1 MTINEHRRVSTDRR
15 GLGDNSSPQ
24 HGAHALVDLLNAGEP
39 YAVAFGGQGD
49 SWLENLEELISS
61 AGIESE
67 LSEVIGEAALL
78 LEPVAREL
86 VVVRPIG
93 FEPMQWVR
101 ALAAD
106 EPLPSVKQLT
116 TAAISGPGILLAQLA
131 AIRAVKRQG
140 LDLAGTPPVAMAGHS
155 QGIMACEALRAN
167 GARDAELLA
176 MLQLIGAAGSLVSRR
191 RGMVGRGDKSPMVS
205 VTNVDPDRIA
215 QLLEEFSTD
224 VRTVLPPVLS
234 IRNGRRSV
242 VITGTPE
249 QLARFELYCSKITE
263 KEEAERKNKLRGG
276 GVFNPVFTGVQV
288 EVGFHTPRLNDGVDV
303 VDEWASRLSIDSEL
317 LHHFTKAI
325 FTEPVDWVAEVERLH
340 DSGASWIVDLGP
352 SDTITRVT
360 APVIRGL
367 GVGIVAAAT
376 RSGQRSL
383 FTVGAAPEVAPPWSD
398 YAPSVVTLPDGSV
411 KLSTKFTRLTGRSPI
426 LLAGMTPTTVDA
438 KIVAAAAN
446 AGHWAELAGGGQVT
460 EPIFDR
466 RIAEL
471 TQLLE
476 PGRAVQFNTLFL
488 DPYLWK
494 LQVGGKRLVQKAR
507 QSGAPIDGVVVSAGI
522 PELDEAVALIDELND
537 VGLTHVVFK
546 PGTVEQIKSV
556 IKIAAE
562 IPTKDVIVHIEG
574 GRAGGHHSWED
585 LDDLLLATYA
595 DLRKLTNITLCVGG
609 GIGTPERSA
618 EYLSGNWSTSYGFP
632 IMPVDGILVG
642 TAAMATLEATTSPAV
657 KQLLVETT
665 GTDHWVGAGK
675 AQGGMAS
682 GRSQLGADIHEID
695 NTASRCGR
703 LLDEVAGDAD
713 AVAERR
719 DEIIAAMAHTA
730 KPYFGDVADMTY
742 LQWLRRY
749 VELAIGDGDSTADTK
764 RADSPWLDTSWRDRF
779 EEMLQRAEA
788 RLHPQDSGPI
798 PTQYTADSEG
808 EALLEDPQ
816 RALEALLARH
826 PDAEVVKLHP
836 ADVPFFV
843 TLCKTLGKPV
853 NFVPVIDKDV
863 RRWWRS
869 DSLWQAHDAR
879 YTSDQ
884 VCIIPGTEAV
894 VGITRVDEPVGD
906 LLDRFERASIDGML
920 ASGAQPT
927 SVVSRRQAR
936 ADVTGPLGVVLD
948 SPDVLWAGRAAIN
961 PVHRI
966 GEPREWQVHE
976 SRGPEGRSAATGD
989 STTATH
995 PSTGSRLEL
1004 IGDARRAGA
1013 ERPGD
1018 VAVMLSVP
1026 LSGTWIDMRFT
1037 LPSSTVDGGMP
1048 VVTTEDASAAMRAV
1062 LAIAAGVDGPDALPP
1077 VGRSAATG
1085 ESGTVG
1091 DDGGTTVTVSWDPE
1105 TVADHTGVTATFG
1118 APLAPGLT
1126 LVPDALVGSCW
1137 PAVFAVIGGALTETG
1152 FPVVEGLLS
1161 LVHLDHAAHLLAP
1174 MPQTKSELTVTATA
1188 SVATDTEVGRVVPVS
1203 VTITA
1208 ADGTKLATLEERFAI
1223 RGRTGATELT
1233 DPPQAGGAIT
1243 DNATDTPRRRRR
1255 DTTVTAPSDMSA
1267 FAVVSGDHNPIHTD
1281 RAAALLAGLKS
1292 PIVHGMWLSAAAQH
1306 VVTATDGQATPP
1318 ARLVG
1323 WTSRFLGMVMPGD
1336 DIDFRVDRVGIDR
1349 GAEIIEVTAKVG
1361 SDLVMSATAQ
1371 LAAPK
1376 TVYAFPGQGVQHKG
1390 MGMEVRSR
1398 SKAARKVW
1406 DTADK
1411 FTRDTLG
1418 FSVLHVVRD
1427 NPTSLIASG
1436 VHYQHPEGVLYL
1448 TQFTQVA
1455 MATVAAAQVAEMRE
1469 QGAFVEGAIACGHSV
1484 GEYTALACVSGV
1496 YPLEALLEVVFHRG
1510 SKMHDIVPRDE
1521 HGRSNYRLAAI
1532 RPSQIDLDDHDVPA
1546 FIDEIAERTGE
1557 YLQIVN
1563 YNLRGSQYAIAGT
1576 VRGLE
1581 VLEEEIETRREL
1593 SGGKRSFILV
1603 PGIDVPF
1610 HSSVLRVGV
1619 ADFRRSLERVMP
1631 RDADPALLVG
1641 RYIPNLVPK
1650 PFTLDRDFIQE
1661 IRDLVPAE
1669 PLDEILADYDTWR
1682 REKPVELC
1690 RKVVIELL
1698 AWQFASP
1705 VRWIETQ
1712 DLLFIEEAAGGLG
1725 VERFVEI
1732 GVKSAPTVAGLATN
1746 TLKLPEYSHNT
1757 TEVLNTERDAAV
1769 LFATDTDPEPDD
1781 DAGDASP
1788 APVAPLKAAP
1798 PVAAAPAAAPA
1809 APSGG
1814 PRPDDIGFDAA
1825 DATTA
1830 LIALSAKM
1838 RIDQI
1843 EALDSIESITDGASS
1858 RRNQLLVDLGSELNL
1873 GAIDGAAEADLAGLK
1888 AQVSKLARTYK
1899 PYGPVLSDAVN
1910 DQLRTI
1916 LGPSG
1921 KRPAA
1926 IAERVTKTWE
1936 LGPGW
1941 VKHVTVE
1948 IALGT
1953 REGTSVRGGVL
1964 GSLHEGALADAA
1976 DVEKVIDAAVAALG
1990 ARKGIA
1996 VSLPSSGAVGGG
2008 VVDSAAMTEF
2018 ADQITGRNGV
2028 LASTARMILGQLG
2041 LDNPVSAVEPVNDAE
2056 LIDLITAE
2064 LGSDWPRLVAPAFD
2078 GRKAVLFDD
2087 RWASAREDLARLWL
2101 MEEDEVDADWSRL
2114 SERFE
2119 GTGHIV
2125 GTQANWW
2132 QGKALAA
2139 GRNVHGSLYGR
2150 AAAGAENPATGR
2162 HASEVAVVTGA
2173 SKGSIAASIV
2183 AQLLDGGATVIATTS
2198 KLDDD
2203 RLGFYRTLYRDHAR
2217 FGAQLWVVPANMASY
2232 ADIDALVSWIG
2243 NEQSENL
2250 GPQSIH
2256 LKDALTPTLL
2266 FPFAAPRV
2274 AGDLSDAGSRSEMEM
2289 KVLLWAVQRLIGG
2302 LSHIGSECD
2311 IASRLHVVLPGS
2323 PNRGMF
2329 GGDGAYG
2336 EAKSA
2341 LDAVVTRWKA
2351 ETSWSQRVSLA
2362 HALIGWTKG
2371 TGLMGHN
2378 DAIVGAVEEAGVT
2391 TYTTEQM
2398 ASMLLGL
2405 CDIESKVAAAREPL
2419 RADLTGGLG
2428 DIDVDM
2434 AELATKAREDMA
2446 GQSADAHDDDEE
2458 AGMIRALPAPPRGHV
2473 AATPPAWEDLDVD
2486 PADLVVIVSGA
2497 ELGPYGSSRTRFEME
2512 TSGELSAAGVLELA
2526 WTTGLVKWED
2536 DPKPGWYDTQSGDLI
2551 DEGELV
2557 ERYHDVVLERV
2568 GIREWVDDGL
2578 LSSDHAAPL
2587 LVSVFLDKDF
2597 TFVVS
2602 SEAEAR
2608 AFADFDPEHT
2618 IIGPIPESTDWQV
2631 IRKAGTEI
2639 RVPRNI
2645 KLSRTVGAQIPTGFD
2660 PMVYGITQD
2669 MMNSIDRVALWN
2681 LAVTVDAFL
2690 SAGFT
2695 PAELMR
2701 WVHPSLVASTQGTG
2715 MGGMT
2720 SMQTM
2725 YHGNL
2730 LDRTKANDIL
2740 QEVLP
2745 NVVAGHVVQSYIGSY
2760 GAMIHPVG
2768 ACATAAISVE
2778 EGVDKIR
2785 LGKAEF
2791 VVAGGYDDLANDA
2804 IIGFGDM
2811 SATAETAMMRARGI
2825 SDSKFSRANDR
2836 RRLGFVEGQGGGT
2849 ILLARGDLALRMGL
2863 PVQAVVAYVSSF
2875 GDGVHT
2881 SIPAPGLGAMAAG
2894 RGGRESQ
2901 LAKSL
2906 AKLGVGPDDIAVV
2919 SKHDT
2924 STLANDPN
2932 ETELHERLASAMGRS
2947 AGAPLF
2953 VVSQKSL
2960 TGHSKGGAA
2969 AFQMMGLCQVLR
2981 DGVIPPNRS
2990 LDCVDDELDGA
3001 AHMVWVRET
3010 LRLGEKFPLKAGLV
3024 TSLGFGHVSG
3034 LVALVHPQSFLAAL
3048 DPAEREDYQRRANA
3062 RVLVGQHRLASAIA
3076 GGPALYERPADRRF
3090 NHDSPEK
3097 RQEAEML
3104 LDPESRLGEDGWYTR

>member
-1 MTINEHRRVSTDRR
+1 MTINEHRNVTSGNTEAVAA
-15 GLGDNSSPQ
+15 S
-24 HGAHALVDLLNAGEP
+24 AHALVDLLNAGEP
-39 YAVAFGGQGD
+39 YAVAFGGQGA
-49 SWLENLEELISS
+49 SWLENLEELVSS

-67 LSEVIGEAALL
+67 LSEIVGEAALL

-106 EPLPSVKQLT
+106 EPLPSAKQLT
-116 TAAISGPGILLAQLA
+116 TAAISGPGILLAQMA
-131 AIRAVKRQG
+131 AIRAVQRQG
-140 LDLAGTPPVAMAGHS
+140 LDLAGTPPVAVAGHS
-155 QGIMACEALRAN
+155 QGIIAAEALKAN
-167 GARDAELLA
+167 GTRDAELLA
-176 MLQLIGAAGSLVSRR
+176 LLQLIGAAGSLVSRR

-205 VTNVDPDRIA
+205 VTNVDPERIA
-215 QLLEEFSTD
+215 ELLEDFSKD

-263 KEEAERKNKLRGG
+263 KDEAERKNKLRGG
-276 GVFNPVFTGVQV
+276 AVFSPVFQGVQV
-288 EVGFHTPRLNDGVDV
+288 EVGFHTPRLADGIEV
-303 VDEWASRLSIDSEL
+303 VDRWAAKCGIDTEL
-317 LHHFTKAI
+317 AHAMTEAI
-325 FTEPVDWVAEVERLH
+325 FVKPIDWVAEVERMH
-340 DSGASWIVDLGP
+340 DAGARWIIDLGP
-352 SDTITRVT
+352 SDTVTRLT
-360 APVIRGL
+360 SPIIRGL
-367 GVGIVAAAT
+367 GIGIVPAAT
-376 RSGQRSL
+376 RAGQRSL
-383 FTVGAAPEVAPPWSD
+383 FTVGAAPVVQPAWSSFAPT
-398 YAPSVVTLPDGSV
+398 AVELPNGDV

-460 EPIFDR
+460 EEIFENR
-466 RIAEL
+466 VAEL

-476 PGRAVQFNTLFL
+476 PGRAIQFNSLFL

-494 LQVGGKRLVQKAR
+494 LQLGGKRIVQKAR
-507 QSGAPIDGVVVSAGI
+507 QSGAPIDGVIVTAGI
-522 PELDEAVALIDELND
+522 PELDEAVALIEELHEIGITN
-537 VGLTHVVFK
+537 VVFK
-546 PGTVEQIKSV
+546 PGTVDQIKSV
-556 IKIAAE
+556 IKIAEEVPDRE
-562 IPTKDVIVHIEG
+562 IIVHVEG

-585 LDDLLLATYA
+585 LDDLLVSTYS
-595 DLRKLTNITLCVGG
+595 DLRKQANLTICVGG
-609 GIGTPERSA
+609 GIGTPERAA
-618 EYLSGNWSTSYGFP
+618 EYLSGRWAETYGFP
-632 IMPVDGILVG
+632 LMPVDGILVG
-642 TAAMATLEATTSPAV
+642 TAAMATLEATTSPQV
-657 KQLLVETT
+657 KQLLVDTK

-719 DEIIAAMAHTA
+719 DEIIAAMANTA

-742 LQWLRRY
+742 QQWLQRY
-749 VELAIGDGDSTADTK
+749 VELAIGDGSSTADTK
-764 RADSPWLDTSWRDRF
+764 RDHSPWLDVTWRDRF

-788 RLHPQDSGPI
+788 RLNPADAGRIETLFPA
-798 PTQYTADSEG
+798 TAEG

-816 RALEALLARH
+816 RAIAELLARY
-826 PDAEVVKLHP
+826 PEAETLRLHP
-836 ADVPFFV
+836 ADVPFFI

-879 YTSDQ
+879 YDADQ
-884 VCIIPGTEAV
+884 VCVIPGTAAV
-894 VGITRVDEPVGD
+894 AGITRVDEPVGE
-906 LLDRFERASIDGML
+906 LLDRFEQAAIDEVL
-920 ASGAQPT
+920 AAGVKPVP
-927 SVVSRRQAR
+927 VVSRRQAR
-936 ADVTGPLGVVLD
+936 ADITGPLAVVLD
-948 SPDVLWAGRAAIN
+948 SPDVLWAGRTAIN

-966 GEPREWQVHE
+966 GAPSEWQVNE
-976 SRGPEGRSAATGD
+976 NRS
-989 STTATH
+989 ATH

-1004 IGDARRAGA
+1004 DGDG
-1013 ERPGD
+1013 
-1018 VAVMLSVP
+1018 VVLNVP
-1026 LSGTWIDMRFT
+1026 LSDIWIAIRFT
-1037 LPSSTVDGGMP
+1037 LPTATVNGGMP

-1062 LAIAAGVDGPDALPP
+1062 LAIAAGADGVDALP
-1077 VGRSAATG
+1077 VVTDNVA
-1085 ESGTVG
+1085 
-1091 DDGGTTVTVSWDPE
+1091 TVTADWDPE
-1105 TVADHTGVTATFG
+1105 EVADHTGVTATFG

-1126 LVPDALVGSCW
+1126 LVPDALVGRCW
-1137 PAVFAVIGGALTETG
+1137 PAVFSVIGAAVTDDGI
-1152 FPVVEGLLS
+1152 PVVEGLLS

-1174 MPQTKSELTVTATA
+1174 MPAERAELTVTATA
-1188 SVATDTEVGRVVPVS
+1188 SAAVDTEVGRVVPVS
-1203 VTITA
+1203 VSITDA
-1208 ADGTKLATLEERFAI
+1208 EGAELARLEERFAI
-1223 RGRTGATELT
+1223 RGRSGAAELT
-1233 DPPQAGGAIT
+1233 DPVRAGGAIT
-1243 DNATDTPRRRRR
+1243 DNATETPRRRRR
-1255 DTTVTAPSDMSA
+1255 DVTVTAPVDMSA

-1306 VVTATDGQATPP
+1306 VVTATDGRATPP

-1323 WTSRFLGMVMPGD
+1323 WTSRFLGMVLPGD
-1336 DIDFRVDRVGIDR
+1336 EIEFRVDRVGIDR

-1361 SDLVMSATAQ
+1361 GDLVMAATAQ

-1376 TVYAFPGQGVQHKG
+1376 TVYAFPGQGIQHKG
-1390 MGMEVRSR
+1390 MGMEVRAR
-1398 SKAARKVW
+1398 SKAARKIW
-1406 DTADK
+1406 DSADK
-1411 FTRDTLG
+1411 FTRETLG

-1427 NPTSLIASG
+1427 NPTSIIASG
-1436 VHYQHPEGVLYL
+1436 VHYHHPDGVLFL

-1496 YPLEALLEVVFHRG
+1496 YELEALLEVVFHRG
-1510 SKMHDIVPRDE
+1510 SKMHDIVPRDAK
-1521 HGRSNYRLAAI
+1521 GRSDYRLAAI
-1532 RPSQIDLDDHDVPA
+1532 RPSQIDLDDNDVTDFVA
-1546 FIDEIAERTGE
+1546 GIAEETGE
-1557 YLQIVN
+1557 FLQIVN
-1563 YNLRGSQYAIAGT
+1563 FNLRGSQYAIAGT

-1581 VLEEEIETRREL
+1581 ALEAEIERRREIT
-1593 SGGKRSFILV
+1593 GGKRSFILV

-1610 HSSVLRVGV
+1610 HSEVLRVGV
-1619 ADFRRSLERVMP
+1619 ADFRRALDRVMP
-1631 RDADPALLVG
+1631 HGQDPELLVG
-1641 RYIPNLVPK
+1641 KYIPNLVPR
-1650 PFTLDRDFIQE
+1650 PFTLDKDFIQE

-1682 REKPVELC
+1682 RDNPSELM
-1690 RKVVIELL
+1690 RKTVIELL

-1725 VERFVEI
+1725 VERFVEV
-1732 GVKSAPTVAGLATN
+1732 GVKTMPTVAGLATN

-1757 TEVLNTERDAAV
+1757 TEVLNVERDAAV
-1769 LFATDTDPEPDD
+1769 LFATDTDPEPED
-1781 DAGDASP
+1781 DAP
-1788 APVAPLKAAP
+1788 AAP
-1798 PVAAAPAAAPA
+1798 AAAAEAPAEAVAAAPVPAAAPA
-1809 APSGG
+1809 APAGG
-1814 PRPDDIGFDAA
+1814 PRPDDITYDAA
-1825 DATTA
+1825 DATMA

-1843 EALDSIESITDGASS
+1843 EPLDSIESITDGASS

-1888 AQVSKLARTYK
+1888 GQVTKLARTYK
-1899 PYGPVLSDAVN
+1899 PFGPVLSDAIN
-1910 DQLRTI
+1910 DQLRTV

-1921 KRPAA
+1921 KRPAY
-1926 IAERVTKTWE
+1926 IAERVSKAWE

-1941 VKHVTVE
+1941 AKHVTAEV
-1948 IALGT
+1948 ALGT
-1953 REGTSVRGGVL
+1953 REGSSVRGGEM
-1964 GSLHEGALADAA
+1964 GGLHSGALADANA
-1976 DVEKVIDAAVAALG
+1976 VDKVIDAAVTAVG

-1996 VSLPSSGAVGGG
+1996 VSLPSAGGAGGG
-2008 VVDSAAMTEF
+2008 VVDSAALNEF
-2018 ADQITGRNGV
+2018 AEKVTGPNGV
-2028 LASTARMILGQLG
+2028 LAGAARLILGELG
-2041 LDNPVSAVEPVNDAE
+2041 LQAPVSVPDATDSE
-2056 LIDLITAE
+2056 LIDLVTAE
-2064 LGSDWPRLVAPAFD
+2064 LGSDWPRLVAPSFD

-2087 RWASAREDLARLWL
+2087 RWASAREDLARIWL
-2101 MEEDEVDADWSRL
+2101 LDEDEVNADWAKL
-2114 SERFE
+2114 SEGFE
-2119 GTGHIV
+2119 GAGHV
-2125 GTQANWW
+2125 VATQASWW

-2139 GRNVHGSLYGR
+2139 GRTLHAALYGR
-2150 AAAGAENPATGR
+2150 AAAGAENPEKGR
-2162 HASEVAVVTGA
+2162 YANEVAVVTGA
-2173 SKGSIAASIV
+2173 SKGSIASAV
-2183 AQLLDGGATVIATTS
+2183 VGQLLAGGASVIATTS
-2198 KLDDD
+2198 KLDDS
-2203 RLGFYRTLYRDHAR
+2203 RLAFYRTLYRDNAR

-2232 ADIDALVSWIG
+2232 SDIDALVEWVG
-2243 NEQSENL
+2243 NEQVENL
-2250 GPQSIH
+2250 GPKAIH
-2256 LKDALTPTLL
+2256 LKDAQTPTLL

-2274 AGDLSDAGSRSEMEM
+2274 AGDLSEAGARAEMEM

-2302 LSHIGSECD
+2302 LSHIGSERD

-2336 EAKSA
+2336 ESKAA
-2341 LDAVVTRWKA
+2341 LDAVVARWKA

-2378 DAIVGAVEEAGVT
+2378 DAIVGAVEEAGVI
-2391 TYTTEQM
+2391 TYTTEEM
-2398 ASMLLGL
+2398 ASMLLNL
-2405 CDIESKVAAAREPL
+2405 CSIDAKVSAAREPIQV
-2419 RADLTGGLG
+2419 DLTGGLG
-2428 DIDVDM
+2428 DIELDM
-2434 AELATKAREDMA
+2434 AELAAKAREEMVA
-2446 GQSADAHDDDEE
+2446 EAAVEDEDLE
-2458 AGMIRALPAPPRGHV
+2458 GTISALPSPPRGYQ
-2473 AATPPAWEDLDVD
+2473 AAPAPEWADLDID
-2486 PADLVVIVSGA
+2486 PADMVVLVSGA

-2512 TSGELSAAGVLELA
+2512 VSGELSAAGVLELA

-2536 DPKPGWYDTQSGDLI
+2536 DPKPGWYDTNTGELV
-2551 DEGELV
+2551 DESELV

-2568 GIREWVDDGL
+2568 GIREWVDDGAIDP
-2578 LSSDHAAPL
+2578 DHAAPL

-2597 TFVVS
+2597 SFVVS
-2602 SEAEAR
+2602 AEADAR
-2608 AFADFDPEHT
+2608 AFLQFDPEHT
-2618 IIGPIPESTDWQV
+2618 VIAPVPDSSDWQV
-2631 IRKAGTEI
+2631 TRKAGTEI
-2639 RVPRNI
+2639 RVPRKV
-2645 KLSRTVGAQIPTGFD
+2645 KLSRTVGAQVPTGFD
-2660 PMVYGITQD
+2660 PQVYGVTPD
-2669 MMNSIDRVALWN
+2669 MASSIDRLALWN
-2681 LAVTVDAFL
+2681 LVTTVDAFL
-2690 SAGFT
+2690 SAGFS
-2695 PAELMR
+2695 PEELMR

-2730 LDRTKANDIL
+2730 LGRNKPNDIL

-2745 NVVAGHVVQSYIGSY
+2745 NVFAGHVVQSYIGSY

-2768 ACATAAISVE
+2768 ACATAAVSVE

-2791 VVAGGYDDLANDA
+2791 VVAGGYDDLTLEA

-2849 ILLARGDLALRMGL
+2849 VLLARGDLAVKMGL
-2863 PVQAVVAYVSSF
+2863 PIQAVVAYVSSF
-2875 GDGVHT
+2875 ADGVHT
-2881 SIPAPGLGAMAAG
+2881 SIPAPGLGALGAG
-2894 RGGRESQ
+2894 RGGRQSQ
-2901 LAKSL
+2901 LVRDL
-2906 AKLGVGPDDIAVV
+2906 AKLGVTPDDIAVI

-2932 ETELHERLASAMGRS
+2932 ETELHERLAASMGRS
-2947 AGAPLF
+2947 PGNPLF
-2953 VVSQKSL
+2953 IVSQKSL

-2969 AFQMMGLCQVLR
+2969 AFQMLGLCQILR

-2990 LDCVDDELDGA
+2990 LDCVDDELSNA
-3001 AHMVWVRET
+3001 QHFVWVRET
-3010 LRLGEKFPLKAGLV
+3010 LKFGDRLPIKAGLV

-3034 LVALVHPQSFLAAL
+3034 LIALVHPQALVAAL
-3048 DPAEREDYQRRANA
+3048 DPAEREDYLRRAGE
-3062 RVLVGQHRLASAIA
+3062 RVLAGQHRLASAIA
-3076 GGPALYERPADRRF
+3076 GGRALYEKPADRRF
-3090 NHDSPEK
+3090 NSDAPEK
-3097 RQEAEML
+3097 RQEADML
-3104 LDPESRLGEDGWYTR
+3104 LDADARLGEDGWYARS